1 MHIFN
6 SIDKKWGANWWKRY
20 LKFVHEYGVGKEKL
34 KIHKYDKKSFHASLL
49 GSD

>member
-20 LKFVHEYGVGKEKL
+20 WKFVHEYGVGKKKL
-34 KIHKYDKKSFHASLL
+34 RDTQI
-49 GSD
+49 